1 MILSTLTNRTRYVG
15 AKVLARCE
23 NICQKLYVYNIV
35 DEGHVRGEEL
45 K

>member
-1 MILSTLTNRTRYVG
+1 MILSISTDRTRYVG

-23 NICQKLYVYNIV
+23 NICQKLYVYNII
-35 DEGHVRGEEL
+35 DEGDVRGEEL

>member
-1 MILSTLTNRTRYVG
+1 MILSTSTNKTRYVG

-23 NICQKLYVYNIV
+23 NIYRKLYVYNIV